1 MNNLVRS
8 ELRKLATTLWFKI
21 TVVTTLVLGPVA
33 AAINALTSKEPPA
46 VLGSAISIHH
56 VLSIAPLTSMVMM
69 AVGISIV
76 GSEYRHGTSI
86 PTFLITPRRRD
97 VVIAKLITATA
108 LGAVIGAITFG
119 LSVAAA
125 VPSLSSKGVH
135 HLAGDTA
142 QMWIG
147 CAGATALYGALGIA
161 VGAVTRS
168 TVVAIIGTLAWVF
181 FFEGAFLDNLFPSIG
196 KWLPTGANMA
206 VTHTADHLSR
216 LLSPVQAAIVLVAW
230 TLALT
235 TTGLRAS
242 IRRDV

>member
-21 TVVTTLVLGPVA
+21 TLATTLVLGPVSA
-33 AAINALTSKEPPA
+33 VTNALTSKKPA
-46 VLGSAISIHH
+46 ALLGSAVSIHH

-69 AVGISIV
+69 AVGIAMV
-76 GSEYRHGTSI
+76 GGEYRHGTSI
-86 PTFLITPRRRD
+86 PTFLITPRRRN
-97 VVIAKLITATA
+97 VIIAKLITATV

-119 LSVAAA
+119 LSLAAA
-125 VPSLSSKGVH
+125 IPSLSSKGVH
-135 HLAGDTA
+135 HLAGDTT
-142 QMWIG
+142 QMWLG
-147 CAGATALYGALGIA
+147 CAAATALYAALGIA
-161 VGAVTRS
+161 IGAVTRS

-181 FFEGAFLDNLFPSIG
+181 FIEGTFLDNVFPSLG

-206 VTHTADHLSR
+206 VTHTSEHLAR
-216 LLSPVQAAIVLVAW
+216 LLNPVQAAIVLVAW
-230 TLALT
+230 TAALT